1 MILEA
6 PPWLVYHPS
15 QGESS
20 PARLARRRDRAR
32 DHSTAPAAVAVPDRR
47 AASGRLRRWAMVAA
61 HHLPG
66 VLVDRCVD
74 LVLKP
79 LDQAVTE
86 RMRDSVKAGNTRL
99 LAKPA

>member
-1 MILEA
+1 
-6 PPWLVYHPS
+6 
-15 QGESS
+15 
-20 PARLARRRDRAR
+20 
-32 DHSTAPAAVAVPDRR
+32 
-47 AASGRLRRWAMVAA
+47 MVAA

-99 LAKPA
+99 LAKPT